1 MPNLPPTVLPELR
14 ALWMRCLGARMAANA
29 ADQQAKALNQ
39 EYEATLGACLKML
52 DLDERTTW
60 RVNLDTGELEPAESS
75 ENGAAQQGIVLG
87 R

>member
-1 MPNLPPTVLPELR
+1 
-14 ALWMRCLGARMAANA
+14 MRCLGARMAANA